1 MPASIK
7 TAETSLLW
15 IHVENGNKDGKD
27 GINPASR
34 AALRSH
40 VIKVHRG
47 RQNGREITCRNR
59 PHGATK
65 APVELQAI
73 CVSRPRST
81 LEQSQVAVKGTV
93 LEASTSLPDQRRW
106 ELDIRPLLP
115 QSPSHT
121 SIDRTGFTAI
131 WLVNFL
137 PTEYLTSS
145 KPLSTL
151 QLWTTID
158 SPSHQVANDT
168 VGWLNLGSIF
178 NDSALLLEGRRH
190 QVMATTALRR
200 EISREK
206 YNVHT
211 VFTAAIDLILCE
223 IWRAHHTD
231 AESLNAYISGMIAVA
246 SASQLSAPFYARLFE
261 HCRHISVFHSLV
273 SGTKMPRGCGFW
285 KRPGSAS
292 PGTVD
297 SLMELAV
304 SIPDLAVKSNNVR
317 ASASFG
323 AISDT
328 KSHIAALVRRLE
340 SRRDDYQTYE
350 AATTTRPEVACA
362 KNDLRFSDVLDGAI
376 LSCYWC
382 FQLALQHALASLEG
396 DRSGASFIA
405 TSDITAGNY
414 YANPLMR
421 AIPHLREMAGA
432 AVSQAAT
439 VRAPLFF
446 AIRWYELTNNTVA
459 LEKCRTIEAEVRSKL
474 HHIDWDAL
482 LPFSFLF
489 IILWAPG

>member
-1 MPASIK
+1 MPASTK

-15 IHVENGNKDGKD
+15 IHVKNGNKDGKD

-40 VIKVHRG
+40 VMKVHRG
-47 RQNGREITCRNR
+47 RHRGRETACSNR
-59 PHGATK
+59 PNSAMK
-65 APVELQAI
+65 APIEQQVACI
-73 CVSRPRST
+73 SKPRST
-81 LEQSQVAVKGTV
+81 LEQSQIAVKGTV

-121 SIDRTGFTAI
+121 SIDRTGFTAV

-190 QVMATTALRR
+190 QVMTTTALRR
-200 EISREK
+200 EISRER
-206 YNVHT
+206 YNVHA

-261 HCRHISVFHSLV
+261 HYRHISVFHSLV
-273 SGTKMPRGCGFW
+273 SRTKMPRGRSFW
-285 KRPGSAS
+285 KRPGIAS
-292 PGTVD
+292 PGSVD

-304 SIPDLAVKSNNVR
+304 SIPDLAVKSDHVR

-328 KSHIAALVRRLE
+328 KSHIAALIRRFDSWRE
-340 SRRDDYQTYE
+340 DYQMYE
-350 AATTTRPEVACA
+350 AATVSRPDTAHPE
-362 KNDLRFSDVLDGAI
+362 DELRFSDVLDGAV

-396 DRSGASFIA
+396 DCTGASSIG

-414 YANPLMR
+414 YASLLVR

-446 AIRWYELTNNTVA
+446 AIRWYELINNTIA
-459 LEKCRTIEAEVRSKL
+459 LQKCQTIEAEVRSKL
-474 HHIDWDAL
+474 HYIDWDAL